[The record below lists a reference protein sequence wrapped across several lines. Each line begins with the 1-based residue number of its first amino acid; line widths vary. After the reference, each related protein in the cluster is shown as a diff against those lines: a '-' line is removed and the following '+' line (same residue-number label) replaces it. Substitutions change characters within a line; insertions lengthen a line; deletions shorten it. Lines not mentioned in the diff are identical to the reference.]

1 MNTIGEHNVG
11 RYQEIQHSLQQFR
24 EIGGGWVVGGGG
36 GVVGDVCVC
45 VCVGGGG
52 GGGGGGSNPK
62 YKPQQIPKL
71 KCFSSR
77 QLPLPNPL
85 KLILG
90 VQTPSISHSKS
101 QNLNVSRLVNCLY
114 PIHWSQVLSP
124 EWRYSWSNANRRCS
138 NYIWVI
144 NKVIA
149 Y

>member
-11 RYQEIQHSLQQFR
+11 RYQEIQHSFQQFR
-24 EIGGGWVVGGGG
+24 EIGGGVGVGGLWVGVGG
-36 GVVGDVCVC
+36 LLVMCVCVC
-45 VCVGGGG
+45 VCVCVWGGGG
-52 GGGGGGSNPK
+52 GGGGG
-62 YKPQQIPKL
+62 
-71 KCFSSR
+71 
-77 QLPLPNPL
+77 
-85 KLILG
+85 
-90 VQTPSISHSKS
+90 QTPSISNSKS
-101 QNLNVSRLVNCLY
+101 QNLNVSRLVNWLY